1 VQDVAGNLSVRGSF
15 GTMDLSDIGGP
26 AEVKNANGAVK
37 LRGVKGA
44 ATIRTSFGM
53 VECAR
58 IEGDL
63 NVENANGV
71 VRASEV
77 KGGASIRTSFAAV
90 MLDGISGRVRVDN
103 QNGAID
109 VRSLG
114 SRKGKDCQPVELKT
128 SFSSIKVALPD
139 EAGWSVDA
147 RTSFG
152 RIQAEVPITV
162 VGSLSTESIQGKI
175 GDGACP
181 LTLSNNNGS
190 IEILK
195 AK

>member
-1 VQDVAGNLSVRGSF
+1 MQDVAGGLTIRGSF

-26 AEVKNANGAVK
+26 TEVKNANGAVK
-37 LRGVKGA
+37 LRGVKGPA
-44 ATIRTSFGM
+44 NVRTSFGM
-53 VECAR
+53 VECVR
-58 IEGDL
+58 IDGDL
-63 NVENANGV
+63 TVENANGV
-71 VRASEV
+71 VRASDV
-77 KGGASIRTSFAAV
+77 KGGASVRTSFASV
-90 MLDGISGRVRVDN
+90 TLVGIAGRVRVDN

-109 VRSLG
+109 ARGLG
-114 SRKGKDCQPVELKT
+114 SRKGSCQPVELKT
-128 SFSSIKVALPD
+128 SFSSIKVALPED
-139 EAGWSVDA
+139 AGWNVDA

-152 RIQAEVPITV
+152 RIQAELPITV
-162 VGSLSTESIQGKI
+162 QGSLSNESIQGKI